1 MWYGIARHNGTG
13 DTHMTPG
20 LVDCSMN
27 RVTLADVMNRDFV
40 GVSESDDIAAAART
54 MRDVGEDTAV
64 VLRGSEPVG
73 VVTAGAAL
81 DHFVADADG
90 ETVADLMVPAPP
102 SLRPEAD
109 VEDAAAAL
117 ARSDTNA
124 LLVANGDGVLG
135 VVTATDIATI
145 PREPSEEERNVV
157 VATQSETSSVT
168 TEEVDSY
175 STQGI
180 CEACGG
186 LGRNLTNVNG
196 QLLCGECKGV

>member
-1 MWYGIARHNGTG
+1 MS
-13 DTHMTPG
+13 PG
-20 LVDCSMN
+20 LVLFNMN

-54 MRDVGEDTAV
+54 MRDAGEDTAV

-73 VVTAGAAL
+73 VVTAGGAL
-81 DHFVADADG
+81 DHFVTDADG
-90 ETVADLMVPAPP
+90 DNVADLMGPTPP

-109 VEDAAAAL
+109 VDDAATVL
-117 ARSDTNA
+117 SRSDTNA

-135 VVTATDIATI
+135 VVTAKDLATI
-145 PREPSEEERNVV
+145 PREPGDEERNVV
-157 VATQSETSSVT
+157 VATQSDTGTAS
-168 TEEVDSY
+168 TEDVDSY

-196 QLLCGECKGV
+196 QLLCGECKSV